1 MAIMASEDQRKRLL
15 RQMIDSLAKW
25 QTYYPLAVV
34 EPQILAAVAALPRA
48 DFVPHSYRHS
58 AYDDASLPIE
68 SGQRITQPSL
78 VALMTQLMA
87 THPGARVLEIGGGS
101 GYQTAALSRLVAAV
115 YTVEQDELLAWT
127 AVARLKEMGCRNV
140 ALRWGDGSD
149 GWAQHAP
156 YDAIV
161 VTAACEWIPSTLVN
175 QLSPGGRLVMPLY
188 VEAAARTVGPPDGRD
203 PPQWLVRV
211 EKLRSG
217 GLREDPVMPV
227 RFVPLV
233 AAPRVVPDG
242 TIAASRLTR
251 AS

>member
-1 MAIMASEDQRKRLL
+1 
-15 RQMIDSLAKW
+15 MIDALAKW
-25 QTYYPLAVV
+25 QTYHPLAVV

-48 DFVPHSYRHS
+48 DFVPESFRHS

-87 THPGARVLEIGGGS
+87 PHPGARVLEIGGGS
-101 GYQTAALSRLVAAV
+101 GYQTAVLSRLVKSV
-115 YTVEQDELLAWT
+115 YTIEQDELLAWT

-149 GWAQHAP
+149 GWAPHAP

-161 VTAACEWIPSTLVN
+161 ITAACEWIPSTLVN
-175 QLSPGGRLVMPLY
+175 QLSPGGRLVLPLY
-188 VEAAARTVGPPDGRD
+188 VDAAGRTSGPPPGLEGRD
-203 PPQWLVRV
+203 PPQWLVRI

-227 RFVPLV
+227 KFVPLV
-233 AAPRVVPDG
+233 AASREVSDG
-242 TIAASRLTR
+242 TIALSRLTR